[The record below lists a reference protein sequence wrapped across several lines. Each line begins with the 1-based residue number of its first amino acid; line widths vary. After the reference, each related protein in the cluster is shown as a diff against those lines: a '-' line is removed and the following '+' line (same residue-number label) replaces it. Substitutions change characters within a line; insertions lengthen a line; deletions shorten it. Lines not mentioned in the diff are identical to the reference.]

1 MLGPEL
7 LYTEDLLA
15 MCLALEYACGDTH
28 ICMKS
33 EDKGEDRMRTTGL
46 RAYPHEQTVTFI
58 IHAVR
63 VRNCPNSAQLPRI
76 TTPQ

>member
-33 EDKGEDRMRTTGL
+33 EDKGEDRKRTTEL
-46 RAYPHEQTVTFI
+46 RVYLHQQTAY
-58 IHAVR
+58 
-63 VRNCPNSAQLPRI
+63 QLSVVAMCRQRP
-76 TTPQ
+76 